1 MQVKK
6 FSVERLGFRGFFIL
20 ALCFLFLVPATAQ
33 ELLDYPLDTVNGEE
47 VYKYRVE
54 RSIGLYRIGVN
65 FDVSQ
70 AEIIRLNPQLKERGV
85 RYDEELLI
93 PTKRPVVKQQA
104 ERPIKEP
111 IDPRLERWE
120 KRLARDT
127 MMEVDPVVVTVPED
141 TVTVIEEDTIAVVD
155 SIVDTREIVELA
167 LLLPFES
174 QQTKRSGNAE
184 RMLEFYQGALLALRD
199 LQNDSTLY
207 RLRGFS
213 SNPNSVTMD
222 TDGED
227 LGPEVAPAAAS
238 KYYGS
243 AVPSL
248 RMRFRIGL
256 GLLAILAWISLGLP
270 VSGMLRTVK
279 VAAGMCL
286 ALQLVIM
293 LLSLDVITTAAVN
306 MARLRFGA
314 DSLAALTCVLTSFD
328 ALAVALDAFGT
339 PHMPL
344 CLLSSLSLLG
354 VLYSSLL
361 AARGLRKALR
371 VPSIAKRC
379 YSVTGESELKGKG
392 ITLLK
397 TDRPIVG
404 FVRRTEEAGP
414 DETAFL
420 RAAPALLILSLIF
433 AVVIAAA
440 RHAGGDFLYILTA
453 LLSPAVPVTALLC
466 FSLPYFL
473 GSNRI
478 FYSGAAVAGWSGLS
492 DVGRSQN
499 LIITDR
505 DLFPEGS
512 VEVDTVRI
520 FADAEPEKILS
531 YAGTMILA
539 SGSGIAPCFAE
550 LMNRN
555 GGTMRHVDNFEFLPG
570 GGMKGVID
578 GSTVL
583 CGGTELMRLMNVR
596 IPYRLVDKTTVLLA
610 VDGVLYGI
618 FNMKYLPQPQVRKAL
633 IGLIR
638 SSRHPV
644 FAVRD
649 FNVNPEMLR
658 ELFEVATD
666 GYDFPPYMERF
677 KLSEAP
683 ADSEAPIAAVIC
695 REGLGPLSLMADTG
709 RSMYLATRLN
719 LIVTLIAA
727 VAGVF
732 TVFIRFLTVGQVG
745 VPFLFAFLV
754 LWALPVAAASL
765 FLKF

>member
-1 MQVKK
+1 M
-6 FSVERLGFRGFFIL
+6 EE
-20 ALCFLFLVPATAQ
+20 AL
-33 ELLDYPLDTVNGEE
+33 PLDENGEFPSFAQ
-47 VYKYRVE
+47 Y
-54 RSIGLYRIGVN
+54 
-65 FDVSQ
+65 VSS
-70 AEIIRLNPQLKERGV
+70 
-85 RYDEELLI
+85 LI
-93 PTKRPVVKQQA
+93 T
-104 ERPIKEP
+104 
-111 IDPRLERWE
+111 
-120 KRLARDT
+120 
-127 MMEVDPVVVTVPED
+127 
-141 TVTVIEEDTIAVVD
+141 
-155 SIVDTREIVELA
+155 
-167 LLLPFES
+167 
-174 QQTKRSGNAE
+174 G
-184 RMLEFYQGALLALRD
+184 
-199 LQNDSTLY
+199 TLY

-339 PHMPL
+339 SHMPL

-433 AVVIAAA
+433 AVVIARGDGSYDAREVTVTDTIPEGLTITGIKVSLNGAEPGEIGSVSGVTMTRDGNALRFVIAQQHPEAREAA
-440 RHAGGDFLYILTA
+440 RGRHFSLTKAARNHTIIMYFYICETESGSHRDRPVCRCAGFRGAGAGSLCGWGREPIRREEGFLRSGTRLTRQGGTQRAEWEDQTFGIAADGGGAVQLCAGGL
-453 LLSPAVPVTALLC
+453 
-466 FSLPYFL
+466 
-473 GSNRI
+473 
-478 FYSGAAVAGWSGLS
+478 
-492 DVGRSQN
+492 
-499 LIITDR
+499 
-505 DLFPEGS
+505 
-512 VEVDTVRI
+512 
-520 FADAEPEKILS
+520 
-531 YAGTMILA
+531 
-539 SGSGIAPCFAE
+539 
-550 LMNRN
+550 
-555 GGTMRHVDNFEFLPG
+555 RHE
-570 GGMKGVID
+570 
-578 GSTVL
+578 
-583 CGGTELMRLMNVR
+583 
-596 IPYRLVDKTTVLLA
+596 
-610 VDGVLYGI
+610 
-618 FNMKYLPQPQVRKAL
+618 
-633 IGLIR
+633 
-638 SSRHPV
+638 
-644 FAVRD
+644 
-649 FNVNPEMLR
+649 
-658 ELFEVATD
+658 
-666 GYDFPPYMERF
+666 
-677 KLSEAP
+677 
-683 ADSEAPIAAVIC
+683 
-695 REGLGPLSLMADTG
+695 
-709 RSMYLATRLN
+709 
-719 LIVTLIAA
+719 
-727 VAGVF
+727 
-732 TVFIRFLTVGQVG
+732 
-745 VPFLFAFLV
+745 
-754 LWALPVAAASL
+754 
-765 FLKF
+765 